1 MKKLLHSLLAPFVL
15 FIFGIVMLG
24 CEHRP
29 DSSDAVDT
37 AADTIDQDS
46 VNNNSN
52 EVQTTQTVPLKSGNM
67 FYIVRDVA
75 DVQMRAGEYV
85 EKIQRTQSDL
95 ELAVEQKDTQQLQQT
110 MQQLQTELTQF
121 NQSLQ
126 GLQLRSQEINQI
138 RDNIISSNQKLLQS
152 DLFNGNLD
160 YSQIDVAQIEN
171 QLGSVENE
179 MIKLAAMLVPSKSS
193 NS

>member
-1 MKKLLHSLLAPFVL
+1 
-15 FIFGIVMLG
+15 MLG

-29 DSSDAVDT
+29 DSSADAVDM

-46 VNNNSN
+46 VKNNSN

-152 DLFNGNLD
+152 DLLNGNLD

-179 MIKLAAMLVPSKSS
+179 MIKLAAMLVPSKSY